1 MGAIMTNPHSQYL
14 AVPLSVRV
22 PPEVRDELEAL
33 ADATGRTKSFLA
45 AEAIR
50 TYLLAQTWQVKAIE
64 RAVKKADSKKARFI
78 DHDKVSDWLMS
89 WGDQSE
95 RKKPE

>member
-1 MGAIMTNPHSQYL
+1 MTNPHSHHL

-22 PPEVRDELEAL
+22 SPEIRDELEAL

-50 TYLLAQTWQVKAIE
+50 AYLLTQAWQIKAVE
-64 RAVKKADSKKARFI
+64 KAVKKANSKKAKFI
-78 DHDKVSDWLMS
+78 DHDAVSDWLMS
-89 WGDQSE
+89 WGTKSE
-95 RKKPE
+95 RKAPK

>member
-1 MGAIMTNPHSQYL
+1 MTNPHSQHL

-22 PPEVRDELEAL
+22 SPEVRDELEAL

-50 TYLLAQTWQVKAIE
+50 TYLLAQVWQIKAVE
-64 RAVKKADSKKARFI
+64 KAVKRANNKKAKFI

-89 WGDQSE
+89 WGEKLE
-95 RKKPE
+95 RKKPK

>member
-1 MGAIMTNPHSQYL
+1 MTNPHVQSL

-22 PPEVRDELEAL
+22 SPEVRDDLEAL

-50 TYLLAQTWQVKAIE
+50 LYVEAQSWQIKAVE
-64 RAVKKADSKKARFI
+64 KAVKKANSKKAKWA
-78 DHDKVSDWLMS
+78 DQDDVSDWLMS
-89 WGDQSE
+89 WGSKSE
-95 RKKPE
+95 GKKPKCR

>member
-1 MGAIMTNPHSQYL
+1 MQHSHIPHL

-22 PPEVRDELEAL
+22 SPEVRDELEAL

-50 TYLLAQTWQVKAIE
+50 AYLSTQAWQITAIE
-64 RAVKKADSKKARFI
+64 NAVKKSKSKKAKFY
-78 DHDKVSDWLMS
+78 DHAEISDWLET
-89 WGDQSE
+89 WGTKTS
-95 RKKPE
+95 RKPPK